1 MASSALLRGRAPQ
14 ISAAER
20 ELRDWVASCYHD
32 PLRFVRG
39 AYPWGEPGPLEAYDG
54 PDTWQREF
62 LEAIGAKVR
71 ANAFNGVDPV
81 DPVKAAVSSGHGI
94 GKSAMVGWLVDWIMS
109 TRPHCQGTVTANT
122 ITQLNTKTWPA
133 IQTWT
138 KRCLTAHWFVITTE
152 RLYHP
157 AYPESWFCA
166 RQSSKEHN
174 SEAFAGQHAATSS
187 SFYIND
193 EDSAVP
199 DKIHEVEEG
208 GLTDG
213 EPFQFLFGNPTRN
226 TGAFHKACFGS
237 LRDRYLVKIIDSR
250 TSRFTN
256 KNQIQQW
263 AEDYGEDSDFFR
275 VRVRGLPPNADEL
288 QFIDH
293 GRIAAA
299 QANVAQVFAD
309 EPLIAGVDVS
319 GGGSAM
325 TVCRFRRGFDARSI
339 APIRLTGEQTQAHD
353 RQQLVA
359 ILAERLRDQT
369 PDRKIA
375 AMFIDSAF
383 GAVIVSRLKQLG
395 FDNVYEV
402 NFGGPSRDAHQA
414 NLRAY
419 MWNQLKEWLPKGAIP
434 KDDERL
440 ATDLGGPGF
449 HLNKKEQLVL
459 ESKASMLA
467 RGVASPDDGDA
478 LALTWAM
485 PVAVTLGHV
494 PAPYVPRSAWG

>member
-1 MASSALLRGRAPQ
+1 MARSATTRPATL
-14 ISAAER
+14 SAAEQQ
-20 ELRDWVASCYHD
+20 LRDWVASCYHD
-32 PLRFVRG
+32 PLRFVLG
-39 AYPWGEPGPLEAYDG
+39 AYPWRELGPLEAYDG

-62 LEAIGAKVR
+62 LTEIGAKAT

-81 DPVKAAVSSGHGI
+81 TPIKAAVSSGHGI

-138 KRCLTAHWFVITTE
+138 KRCLTAHWFVLTTE
-152 RLYHP
+152 RMYHP
-157 AYPESWFCA
+157 AYPESWFVA

-213 EPFQFLFGNPTRN
+213 EAMQFLFGNPTRN
-226 TGAFHKACFGS
+226 TGAFHKACFGA

-256 KNQIQQW
+256 KQQIQQW
-263 AEDYGEDSDFFR
+263 EEDYGEDSDFFR
-275 VRVRGLPPNADEL
+275 VRVRGLPPKADEL

-293 GRIAAA
+293 GRIVAA
-299 QANVAQVFAD
+299 QTNVVQVLPD

-319 GGGSAM
+319 GGGAAM

-339 APIRLTGEQTQAHD
+339 PPIRMTGEQTQAHD
-353 RQQLVA
+353 RQQLVS

-369 PDRKIA
+369 PAGKIA

-383 GAVIVSRLKQLG
+383 GSVIVSRLRQLG
-395 FDNVYEV
+395 HDNVFEV

-414 NLRAY
+414 NVRAY
-419 MWNQLKEWLPKGAIP
+419 IWNQLKEWLPKGAIP

-440 ATDLGGPGF
+440 ETDLGGPGF
-449 HLNKKEQLVL
+449 HLNQKQQLVL
-459 ESKASMLA
+459 ESKASMQA

-478 LALTWAM
+478 LALTWAL

-494 PAPYVPRSAWG
+494 PAPYVARSSWG

>member
-1 MASSALLRGRAPQ
+1 MSSAAVQIAP
-14 ISAAER
+14 AER
-20 ELRDWVASCYHD
+20 ELRDWVASTYHD
-32 PLRFVRG
+32 PLKFVLG
-39 AYPWGEPGPLEAYDG
+39 AYPWGEPGALEDYPDG

-62 LEAIGAKVR
+62 LTEIAAKVT
-71 ANAFNGVDPV
+71 ANAFNGVD
-81 DPVKAAVSSGHGI
+81 AVPAIRGAVTSGHGI
-94 GKSAMVGWLVDWIMS
+94 GKSAMVGWLVNWIMS

-133 IQTWT
+133 IQRWT
-138 KRCLTAHWFVITTE
+138 KLSLTAHWFTITTE
-152 RLYHP
+152 RMYHP
-157 AYPESWFCA
+157 AYPESWFVS

-199 DKIHEVEEG
+199 GKIHEVEEG

-226 TGAFHKACFGS
+226 TGAFYEACFGKR
-237 LRDRYLVKIIDSR
+237 RDRYIVRVVDSR
-250 TSRFTN
+250 TSKFTN
-256 KNQIQQW
+256 KQQIQEWQD
-263 AEDYGEDSDFFR
+263 DYGEDSDFFR
-275 VRVRGLPPNADEL
+275 VRVRGLYPKADEL
-288 QFIDH
+288 QFIDS
-293 GRIAAA
+293 GRIWGA
-299 QANVAQVFAD
+299 QQRDVEVLPD

-325 TVCRFRRGFDARSI
+325 TVCRFRRGFDARSMP
-339 APIRLTGEQTQAHD
+339 PIRLTGEQTQQND
-353 RQQLVA
+353 RQQVIA
-359 ILAERLRDQT
+359 VLAERLRDQD
-369 PDRKIA
+369 PARKIA
-375 AMFIDSAF
+375 AMFIDSAY
-383 GAVIVSRLKQLG
+383 GSVIVARLRLLG
-395 FDNVYEV
+395 FENVHEV
-402 NFGGPSRDAHQA
+402 NFGGPSRDVHQA

-419 MWNQLKEWLPKGAIP
+419 MWNQVKEWLPKGAIP

-449 HLNKKEQLVL
+449 HLNNKHQLVL
-459 ESKASMLA
+459 ESKESMQK

-485 PVAVTLGHV
+485 PVAVTLGQV
-494 PAPYVPRSAWG
+494 SAPYRPRSAWG